1 MRYDFSRMSADS
13 FELMVRSLNEKI
25 FGVRCDQYG
34 LGPDGQREFAF
45 EGTVKEQ
52 TGISFEGRTI
62 GQVKYK
68 YVTTK
73 EDDYKWL
80 AREIDGE
87 LQRFR
92 QKEAD
97 YIPDNYLFYT
107 NVVLTPVKDTGVKDK
122 IEAYVKEHNDII
134 KHFYVRGYDEICAM
148 LDNNRDVAVSYAA
161 TILPGDLLVKL
172 LEKYEQ
178 NYFDALKK
186 YLFSEFGEEMYPR
199 LEQAGSVV
207 EKKIPI
213 EKVCVDINVRSRQN
227 GGTEKFAK
235 AVFELGNGV
244 LGYQKA
250 EAQGK
255 LDRNENFV
263 LVGGPGKGKSTIS
276 QFIAQIYRAYDLQAL
291 GYQSQAVDEFM
302 QEFVQSYGYRIDR
315 IRIPFKVALREYA
328 AWIRRKGAE
337 ENLSVLQYMR
347 ERFEKFEGDRL
358 PMKTLRNM
366 LSEQAWI
373 FFFDGLDEVPESSNR
388 KEVLQQ
394 IQLFLTMELKEARC
408 DCMIIATTREQGYN
422 NDFDEDK
429 YTHMEVE
436 EFSKKDSRKYAKKLF
451 AVMEEQAQRREEYIR
466 IMNEALEDET
476 TSRLMKT
483 PLQVTIIAILV
494 KSGGKPPHE
503 RYSLFRQY
511 YDTIVRREK
520 QKGIVATLNDN
531 TDWLEEIHYAVGYRL
546 QSESEV
552 EENASAEISSREL
565 SRVIGDYVRE
575 NRDDFYEAKTK
586 DADKVNEF
594 LLTMTQRICFLSE
607 NREGFYS
614 FTIRSMQEYFAGT
627 YLVRGRSDKEAMEN
641 IGRIAY
647 RSYWRNVLLFALGYL
662 ALERK
667 SLEGEIGLLCE
678 RMNGK
683 DNLVREDYT
692 SDNLCLFGSWLA
704 VDLLIEDIF
713 RGKDQNKYIK
723 LAAELI
729 GFDECADYEKFSA
742 IIGAQRE
749 KLVHYV
755 REICGDDP
763 GKVMKAVRLYLT
775 LQENEKNHLAR
786 EIAEAMG
793 KLTKEQALELDIS
806 ILQDG
811 IKYDKT
817 IKSAS
822 LNRVKSAMERGEVK
836 QFLPY
841 GALKRILGSMDG
853 TESMALKRNL
863 LLQFLYFDY
872 RRFKLEELQEKLGI
886 ACDMVKMFRYLV
898 PMYRKA
904 YWRNDV
910 RIRLTESVEIT
921 LHDREID
928 REAVA
933 EIQKELDRMGLE
945 FLAGICGFLLNPT
958 LAGYRELRG
967 KLEEEEAYLAEK
979 YRLVL
984 EYYAGHEE
992 ARSEEEFLQKRTERE
1007 ADCESLIKSD
1017 FGALVHKKTDIRFVY
1032 TCTHKKGVFDELMK
1046 SVKIPFDRMEIL
1058 CGQLFGI
1065 YPFVA
1070 GIQVIYQE
1078 ALSDGEDGLA
1088 EGLIRVVAEAERR
1101 KRYYTRENIV
1111 IGMLL
1116 GSKYKKDLWKM
1127 VPDFSQIE
1135 EMMDREL
1142 PYGYRSERS
1151 GKIRAEAA
1159 KRAIGSVVGKI
1170 LCDGEENGYLA
1181 LLPTLI
1187 QVPVDIRQ
1195 CISENDRR
1203 ELEKIEFTVGAN
1215 LLAMKLLWMC
1225 MDENETPGR
1234 QIDEFLSYGVPRY
1247 YVYRE
1252 LETMLRYCRV
1262 KNKEKFQVEMYL
1274 RLEKED
1280 FAQSGEIRKRMLR
1293 DMMED
1298 KYGGRID
1305 TVQTYDIFREYYT

>member
-52 TGISFEGRTI
+52 TGVSFKGRTI

-80 AREIDGE
+80 VREIEGE

-92 QKEAD
+92 QKEPD

-122 IEAYVKEHNDII
+122 IEAYVKSHNDII
-134 KHFYVRGYDEICAM
+134 ENFYVRGYDEICAM

-178 NYFDALKK
+178 NYFDVLKK

-199 LEQAGSVV
+199 LEQADSVA

-213 EKVCVDINVRSRQN
+213 EKVCVDINVRGRQD
-227 GGTEKFAK
+227 GRTEKFAK
-235 AVFELGNGV
+235 MVFGLGNAV

-250 EAQGK
+250 EAQGT
-255 LDRNENFV
+255 LDKNENFV

-302 QEFVQSYGYRIDR
+302 QEFVKSYGYRIDR
-315 IRIPFKVALREYA
+315 IRIPFKVELREYA
-328 AWIRRKGAE
+328 AWIRRKSAE
-337 ENLSVLQYMR
+337 ENLSILQYMR
-347 ERFEKFEGDRL
+347 ERIEKFEGDRL
-358 PMKTLRNM
+358 SVQILRKM

-388 KEVLQQ
+388 KEVLKQ
-394 IQLFLTMELKEARC
+394 IQLFLAMELKEARC
-408 DCMIIATTREQGYN
+408 DCMVVGTTREQGYN
-422 NDFDEDK
+422 NDFDEEK
-429 YTHMEVE
+429 YTHMEVA
-436 EFSKKDSRKYAKKLF
+436 EFSKSDSRRYGKKLLE
-451 AVMEEQAQRREEYIR
+451 VMEEQTERREEYIR

-476 TSRLMKT
+476 TNRLMKT

-511 YDTIVRREK
+511 YDTIVKREK
-520 QKGIVATLNDN
+520 QKGVVATLNDN
-531 TDWLEEIHYAVGYRL
+531 TDWLEEIHYFIANRL

-552 EENASAEISSREL
+552 EENASAEISREEL
-565 SRVIGDYVRE
+565 THVIGDYVRE
-575 NRDDFYEAKTK
+575 NRDDFYETETE
-586 DADKVNEF
+586 DADKVKEF

-614 FTIRSMQEYFAGT
+614 FTIRSVQEYFAGT
-627 YLVRGRSDKEAMEN
+627 YLVKGRSDKEAIAN
-641 IGRIAY
+641 IEKIAY
-647 RSYWRNVLLFALGYL
+647 RSYWRNVLLFAIGYL

-667 SLEGEIGLLCE
+667 SLEAEIGLLCE

-704 VDLLIEDIF
+704 VDLLTEDVF
-713 RGKDQNKYIK
+713 RGKAQNKYIK

-729 GFDECADYEKFSA
+729 GFDECADYHNFSA
-742 IIGAQRE
+742 ITGAQRE

-763 GKVMKAVRLYLT
+763 DKVMKAVRLYLT
-775 LQENEKNHLAR
+775 LQENEKNCLDR

-793 KLTKEQALELDIS
+793 KLTKEQVLELDIS
-806 ILQDG
+806 ILRDG
-811 IKYDKT
+811 IKYGKT
-817 IKSAS
+817 IKGAS
-822 LNRVKSAMERGEVK
+822 VDRIRNAMEQGEIK

-841 GALKRILGSMDG
+841 VVLKRIQDSMDG

-863 LLQFLYFDY
+863 LLQYLYFDY
-872 RRFKLEELQEKLGI
+872 RRVNLEKLREKLGLT
-886 ACDMVKMFRYLV
+886 CDMTKMFRYLV
-898 PMYRKA
+898 PMYRRA

-910 RIRLTESVEIT
+910 RIRLTESVEII
-921 LHDREID
+921 LHDRELD
-928 REAVA
+928 REFVA
-933 EIQKELDRMGLE
+933 EIQKELERMGLE

-958 LAGYRELRG
+958 LAGYRMLRE
-967 KLEEEEAYLAEK
+967 KLEKEEAYLAEK

-984 EYYAGHEE
+984 DYYAGYGE
-992 ARSEEEFLQKRTERE
+992 AGSEEDFLQKRKEQE
-1007 ADCESLIKSD
+1007 ADYERLKESGFD
-1017 FGALVHKKTDIRFVY
+1017 ALLHKETDIRFIY
-1032 TCTHKKGVFDELMK
+1032 TCTHKEGVFSELMK
-1046 SVKIPFDRMEIL
+1046 SVKIPFDQLEIL

-1070 GIQVIYQE
+1070 GIQIISQD
-1078 ALSDGEDGLA
+1078 ALPSGDDALAKGLV
-1088 EGLIRVVAEAERR
+1088 RVVAEAERR
-1101 KRYYTRENIV
+1101 KKYYSRENIV
-1111 IGMLL
+1111 IGTLL
-1116 GSKYKKDLWKM
+1116 GSKFKNDLWRL
-1127 VPDFSQIE
+1127 VPGFSRIK
-1135 EMMDREL
+1135 EMMAKEL
-1142 PYGYRSERS
+1142 PYGYQD
-1151 GKIRAEAA
+1151 GKRIRAGVAE
-1159 KRAIGSVVGKI
+1159 RAIGSVVSKI
-1170 LCDGEENGYLA
+1170 LCDGAENGYLA

-1187 QVPVDIRQ
+1187 QEPVDIRK
-1195 CISENDRR
+1195 CISENDRT
-1203 ELEKIEFTVGAN
+1203 ELERIEYSEAAN
-1215 LLAMKLLWMC
+1215 LLSWKLLQMC
-1225 MDENETPGR
+1225 MDGNERPEK
-1234 QIDEFLSYGVPRY
+1234 QIDEFLSCGVPRY

-1262 KNKEKFQVEMYL
+1262 RNKEKFRVETCL
-1274 RLEKED
+1274 RLEKEN
-1280 FAQSGEIRKRMLR
+1280 FAQRGQIRRRILQ
-1293 DMMED
+1293 DMMEA
-1298 KYGGRID
+1298 KYSGTD
-1305 TVQTYDIFREYYT
+1305 EQ